1 MGFYRAKFYRF
12 LMLEPQT
19 DSSLP
24 VAREMSFRVKCCSKL
39 GEVALKPVEEG
50 RTEGER
56 VIAELA
62 RSGGDAARIL
72 NPLTIDDCAV
82 VGIVVQT
89 TAQGFFAAQQLIE
102 LVEQKERENIRPWK
116 EAPRDNQVFQ
126 LLIDYIPA
134 LGLSEDDAA
143 ILLDAISKLQWM
155 EKIRHHVA
163 HAALRRHPKVDALIG
178 LSLRRRENFRKGNIE
193 PRYGEVMTVYI
204 SVPEVKS
211 KFTDAQEAVNT
222 MTTLFAKIAEKP

>member
-1 MGFYRAKFYRF
+1 VE
-12 LMLEPQT
+12 LI
-19 DSSLP
+19 
-24 VAREMSFRVKCCSKL
+24 
-39 GEVALKPVEEG
+39 PVEEG
-50 RTEGER
+50 LTEGER

-62 RSGGDAARIL
+62 RSGGDAGRIL

-102 LVEQKERENIRPWK
+102 FVEQKERESIRPWK

-143 ILLDAISKLQWM
+143 ILKDAISKLQWM

-178 LSLRRRENFRKGNIE
+178 LSLRRRENFRKGSIE

-204 SVPEVKS
+204 SIPEVRS
-211 KFTDAQEAVNT
+211 KFTEAQEAVNT
-222 MTTLFAKIAEKP
+222 MTTLYAVLAGKP

>member
-1 MGFYRAKFYRF
+1 MGG
-12 LMLEPQT
+12 T
-19 DSSLP
+19 
-24 VAREMSFRVKCCSKL
+24 
-39 GEVALKPVEEG
+39 ALKPVEEEL
-50 RTEGER
+50 TEGER

-72 NPLTIDDCAV
+72 DPLTIDDCAV

-102 LVEQKERENIRPWK
+102 FVEQKERESIRPWK
-116 EAPRDNQVFQ
+116 EAPRDSQVFQ

-134 LGLSEDDAA
+134 LGLSEDDTA
-143 ILLDAISKLQWM
+143 ILMDAISKIQWM
-155 EKIRHHVA
+155 ENIRHHVA

-178 LSLRRRENFRKGNIE
+178 LSLRRRENFRKGSIE

-204 SVPEVKS
+204 PIPEVRS
-211 KFTDAQEAVNT
+211 KFTEAQEAVNT
-222 MTTLFAKIAEKP
+222 MTTLYAALAGKH